1 VVREDARMV
10 LRAWWA
16 VLGPAALVAGLALV
30 RGDHGEDLEVVAVL
44 LAVSGLA
51 HAVRPG
57 ARRGT
62 PTQNLTQVLLAAFA
76 VAAAAGLAF
85 LALLLVVF
93 SAVCGAGCSDRGS
106 SAGGA
111 VVGLLALAVALG
123 VVFAAYRAWRAVQ
136 RRREV
141 HAATPRPLLLAP
153 AAAVAVVLAGL
164 AAAAAAD
171 DRPRPPVAARVLA
184 TVPCL
189 PVISSAAC
197 VPSLRL
203 AVAGSGD
210 RVLAVWRQG
219 DRVEGV
225 LSGRRGPARRVVL
238 ATGLPRA
245 TREEDGSA
253 TTVAPAPG
261 GGFVVAWAVGSGPAL
276 GLRRVGADGTPGR
289 AAALPATGRRPV
301 LALASTRRGT
311 VVLAADRP
319 DPPEAT
325 ARVRALG
332 LDARLRPRGPWRT
345 VATGGAVEPLRA
357 GASGTDR
364 VGVSRGPWSPGLLLD
379 ATGRVPADGPRS
391 LPAPRAPQPRG
402 VPTARRPPSLRDTAP
417 SPSGPLVH
425 LWSTKVPRGGG
436 DSGVVEQSWITGDG
450 GARLAA
456 EELDEPRLATTTD
469 GAAIV
474 GVRERAGARA
484 AGDAGRTAD
493 VLVAWMP

>member
-1 VVREDARMV
+1 MV

-30 RGDHGEDLEVVAVL
+30 RGDHGEDLEVIAVL

-62 PTQNLTQVLLAAFA
+62 PTQNLTQVLLVAFSA
-76 VAAAAGLAF
+76 AAAAGLAF
-85 LALLLVVF
+85 LALVLVAF
-93 SAVCGAGCSDRGS
+93 SAVCGTSCTDGGS
-106 SAGGA
+106 TAGGA
-111 VVGLLALAVALG
+111 VVGLVVLAVAIG
-123 VVFAAYRAWRAVQ
+123 VLVAAYRLWRTVE
-136 RRREV
+136 RRRAAR
-141 HAATPRPLLLAP
+141 AATPRPLLLAP
-153 AAAVAVVLAGL
+153 AAAVALVLAGL
-164 AAAAAAD
+164 AAGAAAD
-171 DRPRPPVAARVLA
+171 DRPRPPVAARVVA

-203 AVAGSGD
+203 AVAGSGA

-225 LSGRRGPARRVVL
+225 LTGRRGPARRVVL

-245 TREEDGSA
+245 TRDEDGSA
-253 TTVAPAPG
+253 TTVAPAPR
-261 GGFVVAWAVGSGPAL
+261 GGFVVAWAVGRGPAV

-311 VVLAADRP
+311 VVLAAERP
-319 DPPEAT
+319 EAPEAT
-325 ARVRALG
+325 TRVRALG
-332 LDARLRPRGPWRT
+332 VDARLRPRGPWRT
-345 VATGGAVEPLRA
+345 VATGGAAEPLRA
-357 GASGTDR
+357 AASGPDR
-364 VGVSRGPWSPGLLLD
+364 VGVARGPWSPGLLLD

-391 LPAPRAPQPRG
+391 LPAPRAPRPRG

-417 SPSGPLVH
+417 SPSGRVAH

-450 GARLAA
+450 RARLAA

-469 GAAIV
+469 GAVVV
-474 GVRERAGARA
+474 GAREREGART